1 MFSRMPFKRLGT
13 LLKNSGPDQEINGNI
28 FFSQRRTLLPITLFL
43 TWLEAGAFRLDFS
56 LK

>member
-28 FFSQRRTLLPITLFL
+28 FF
-43 TWLEAGAFRLDFS
+43 FS
-56 LK
+56 KKDTSPNYFVFNMVGGWGF